1 MSTCWTATPSRY
13 PGPVRRLDE
22 TFGQRPPRGRSDVL
36 VAELPDRQPRPGRV
50 LVLDFTVIVTVF
62 ALVFVGELPDKTA
75 VAGLVLGTRFPW
87 RWVFTG
93 IAAAFLTH
101 VVIAV
106 SAGSLLTLLPHRLV
120 EAVVAVLFFFGAV
133 LIWREGLEDEEDEAE
148 EEVAAVPESAG
159 FWKVA
164 LLGYGVIFLAEWGD
178 LTQILTANLAAKY
191 HDPLSVGIGAVLALW
206 SVGLL
211 AILGGKTLLRY
222 LPMVWITRIAAVA
235 MTALGVYSVVKVVR
249 G

>member
-1 MSTCWTATPSRY
+1 LFDIA
-13 PGPVRRLDE
+13 
-22 TFGQRPPRGRSDVL
+22 
-36 VAELPDRQPRPGRV
+36 
-50 LVLDFTVIVTVF
+50 VIATVF
-62 ALVFVGELPDKTA
+62 GLVFVGELPDKTA

-87 RWVFTG
+87 RWVFAG

-120 EAVVAVLFFFGAV
+120 ESVVAILFLLGAV
-133 LIWREGLEDEEDEAE
+133 LIWREGIEDEEE
-148 EEVAAVPESAG
+148 EEEQAQEVAADAG

-164 LLGYGVIFLAEWGD
+164 SLGYAVIFLAEWGD

-191 HDPLSVGIGAVLALW
+191 HDPLSVGLGAVLALW
-206 SVGLL
+206 AVGLL
-211 AILGGKTLLRY
+211 AILGGKTLLAVI
-222 LPMVWITRIAAVA
+222 PIKWITRVAAVV
-235 MTALGVYSVVKVVR
+235 MVALGIYSIVNVIK